1 MREKESKVIVDSRFE
16 GEVCLFSLIGEL
28 TLVDAPDVGQAL
40 DRIFEKGFYKFLFD
54 FDRLTFID
62 SSGISILIRF
72 YGKLTKKE
80 GKIAFCSFHKNVAN
94 AMQKALPL
102 NMRQTIYF
110 EDRNSALNYLNF
122 I

>member
-72 YGKLTKKE
+72 YGKLTKK
-80 GKIAFCSFHKNVAN
+80 
-94 AMQKALPL
+94 
-102 NMRQTIYF
+102 
-110 EDRNSALNYLNF
+110 
-122 I
+122 